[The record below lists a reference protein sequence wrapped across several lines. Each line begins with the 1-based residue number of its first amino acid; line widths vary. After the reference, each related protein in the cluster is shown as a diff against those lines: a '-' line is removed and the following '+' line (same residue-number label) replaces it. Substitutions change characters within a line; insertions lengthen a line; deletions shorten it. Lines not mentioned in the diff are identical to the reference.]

1 MNSKFCNSQYISF
14 KPLSFL
20 ITLLVLSNLLLL
32 VLSMRSPTIPSGLA
46 SVFKPKGWSS
56 SAVVLKVRWI
66 LSQGYKNE
74 TNIQKVK
81 IKVGHGG
88 TLDPLAEGVLVL
100 GIGHGTKLMD
110 QYLGGSKKYLA
121 VAKLGTQTDT
131 LDSTG
136 NVTETMDCNHITLNM
151 LKQKL
156 GIFRGEIQQMPPMY
170 SALKKDGKKLYELAR
185 EGIEVERKSRLV
197 SVYDLDLVDQHYNSQ
212 TNKLDIPIHLPHF
225 GLSVCSSG
233 GFYVRSLISDLARE
247 CGGCAH
253 MTDLLRVKHG
263 EFGLSDCL
271 YEPDWTYQSIC
282 KHVITCSEKVGINSN
297 ELPSAVPTIAS

>member
-1 MNSKFCNSQYISF
+1 MNFKFLFLKISSNYF
-14 KPLSFL
+14 RIKSFL
-20 ITLLVLSNLLLL
+20 IALQTLLLL
-32 VLSMRSPTIPSGLA
+32 VQSMRNPTIPSGLA

-56 SAVVLKVRWI
+56 SDVVLKVRWI

-74 TNIQKVK
+74 TGMQKVK

-121 VAKLGTQTDT
+121 VAMLGTETDT
-131 LDSTG
+131 LDRTG
-136 NVTETMDCNHITLNM
+136 NVTETRDCSHITFDT

-156 GIFRGEIQQMPPMY
+156 GKFKGEIHQTPPMY

-197 SVYDLDLVDQHYNSQ
+197 SVYDLDLIDHHYNSQ
-212 TNKLDIPIHLPHF
+212 TNKPDIPIQLPQF
-225 GLSVCSSG
+225 GLSICSSG

-247 CGGCAH
+247 CNGCAH
-253 MTDLLRVKHG
+253 MTDLLRLEHG
-263 EFGLSDCL
+263 KFGLSDCL
-271 YEPDWTYQSIC
+271 YEPDWTYQNIC
-282 KHVITCSEKVGINSN
+282 KHVMTCSERVGVNPN
-297 ELPSAVPTIAS
+297 ELPSAVPNIAL